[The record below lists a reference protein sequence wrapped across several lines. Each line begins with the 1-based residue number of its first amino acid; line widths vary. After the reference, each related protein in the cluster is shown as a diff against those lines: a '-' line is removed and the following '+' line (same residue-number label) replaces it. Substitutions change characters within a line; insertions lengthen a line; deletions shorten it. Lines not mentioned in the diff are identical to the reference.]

1 MLIRLLIIDD
11 DIIMREIIKD
21 SLSEYPILIDE
32 AVNGVEGLKKI
43 RENKYDVVL
52 TDIIMPEKEGLELI
66 MDIKSFPVNI
76 KIIATTSGGSIA
88 ADEYLEM
95 ATGLGADAV
104 IAKPFSEV
112 KLVEIINQLIGK
124 NE

>member
-21 SLSEYPILIDE
+21 SLSEYPIIISE
-32 AVNGVEGLKKI
+32 AANGVEGLKKLK
-43 RENKYDVVL
+43 ENKYDVVL

-66 MDIKSFPVNI
+66 MDIKSFPVDI
-76 KIIATTSGGSIA
+76 KIIATTSGGSITA
-88 ADEYLEM
+88 NEYLEM
-95 ATGLGADAV
+95 AMGLGADAV

-112 KLVEIINQLIGK
+112 KLVEIINELIGK

>member
-1 MLIRLLIIDD
+1 MLTRLLIIDD

-21 SLSEYPILIDE
+21 SLTDYPIHVDE
-32 AVNGVEGLKKI
+32 ASNGVEGIKKI
-43 RENKYDVVL
+43 RENRYDVVL

-66 MDIKSFPVNI
+66 MELKSVPGNI
-76 KIIATTSGGSIA
+76 KIIATTSGGSVT

-95 ATGLGADAV
+95 AKGLGADAV
-104 IAKPFSEV
+104 LAKPFSET
-112 KLVEIINQLIGK
+112 KLVEIINELTGK